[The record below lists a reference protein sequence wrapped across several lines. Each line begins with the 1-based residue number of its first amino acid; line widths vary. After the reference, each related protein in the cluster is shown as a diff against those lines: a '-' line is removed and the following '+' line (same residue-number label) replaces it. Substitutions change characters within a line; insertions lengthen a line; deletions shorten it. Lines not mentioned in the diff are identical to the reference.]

1 MHLAPGA
8 IAAPSDHVVRWNR
21 KLNLRVTLR
30 MHQRVGQHTGID
42 SARIYWLSGVLGI
55 RPPKLCAR

>member
-8 IAAPSDHVVRWNR
+8 IAAPSDHGVRWTLN
-21 KLNLRVTLR
+21 LNLRVTLR
-30 MHQRVGQHTGID
+30 MHQPVGQHTGID
-42 SARIYWLSGVLGI
+42 SARIYWLRGAVGI